1 MGMLERLLALLGI
14 SRQRDEWLSDDDLK
28 PYGEEGQTSKSSPQR
43 AALVFCRGV
52 ICVERREDLAEALHN
67 GQIIIVDLRNVDKGE
82 GQSALDFIC
91 GVAYAMRGVVMRIA
105 PAVFLATPD
114 RNLVELW
121 EEEKGVAHNH
131 E

>member
-1 MGMLERLLALLGI
+1 MLERLLALLGI

-28 PYGEEGQTSKSSPQR
+28 PYGEEGQTSKSSSQR
-43 AALVFCRGV
+43 AAVVFCRGV

-91 GVAYAMRGVVMRIA
+91 GVAYAMRGVVMRVA